1 MTISDI
7 FKDITKQIAVG
18 AGVPTC
24 NNWAYQRG
32 DGIVFDGN
40 VSDGA
45 HLGINQLD
53 APSGYIRV
61 TSEFDFTTQSIG
73 SCRNLVEVSC
83 EFALVL
89 WQQSNQPPNELLDK
103 AIFSIAKTKIRPSGY
118 NHPFVEIERGNFS
131 FDEIYSE
138 ETATTPTTPPNGL
151 VLAKVVFSVRVKV
164 AYCDLSLPA
173 CYVPIPP
180 APFIFDANA
189 LIYIAAL
196 EGTGAPLTQPQK
208 LAINTWFVELKAA
221 NLYAKTKAAYL
232 MIGGTVAAHKLNAIN
247 PVDSD
252 AAFRLSF
259 VGGWVHSATGAK
271 PNGINT
277 YANSHFIPSVNAT
290 PNSLSIGYYSG
301 TNSTGAYIEMGVSGV
316 GANSGLGQLFIAP
329 NFSGAGLLAVN
340 TTGNAGI
347 VATTP
352 TGMFATSRNDGITMR
367 LHKNAVLTATNSGLP
382 VTASDK
388 KIYVGGRNSNG
399 TGFTPTNRECRA
411 AFIAEGLSEAE
422 ANTMSQIYMNL
433 QLALGRNI

>member
-40 VSDGA
+40 VSDGESI
-45 HLGINQLD
+45 GINQLD
-53 APSGYIRV
+53 APNGYVRV
-61 TSEFDFTTQSIG
+61 TSEFDFTTQTIG
-73 SCRNLVEVSC
+73 SCRNLVEVGC

-89 WQQSNQPPNELLDK
+89 WQNTNQPPTELLDK
-103 AIFSIAKTKIRPSGY
+103 AVYSIAKTKIRPNGY
-118 NHPFVEIERGNFS
+118 NQPFIDIDRANAI

-138 ETATTPTTPPNGL
+138 ETATTPQTPPNGL
-151 VLAKVVFSVRVKV
+151 VLAKVVFRVRVKV

-180 APFIFDANA
+180 VPFIFDADA

-196 EGTGAPLTQPQK
+196 ENAGGVITAPQK
-208 LAINTWFVELKAA
+208 LAINTWFVEMKTA
-221 NLYAKTKAAYL
+221 NLYAKIKAAYL
-232 MIGGTVAAHKLNAIN
+232 TIGGTAATHKFNAIN
-247 PVDSD
+247 PVDTN

-259 VGGWVHSATGAK
+259 VGGWVHSATGAL

-277 YANSHFIPSVNAT
+277 YADTFFIPSVNAT
-290 PNSLSIGYYSG
+290 PNSISMGYYSG
-301 TNSTGAYIEMGVSGV
+301 TNSVGSFIEIGVNGV
-316 GANSGLGQLFIAP
+316 GGNSGQGQLYIAP
-329 NFSGAGLLAVN
+329 NVSGAAFLAVN

-347 VATTP
+347 PSVTP
-352 TGMFATSRNDGITMR
+352 TGMFVTSRNDGITMR
-367 LHKNAVLTATNSGLP
+367 LHRNAVQIASNAGLP

-388 KIYVGGRNSNG
+388 KIYVGGRNVNNSS
-399 TGFTPTNRECRA
+399 FTPTNRECRG
-411 AFIAEGLSEAE
+411 AFIADGLSETE
-422 ANTMSQIYMNL
+422 ANAISQVFMNL
-433 QLALGRNI
+433 QIALGRNI

>member
-7 FKDITKQIAVG
+7 FKDITKQISVG

-53 APSGYIRV
+53 APNGYIRV
-61 TSEFDFTTQSIG
+61 TSEFDFATQNIG

-89 WQQSNQPPNELLDK
+89 WQQTTQPPNELLDK

-151 VLAKVVFSVRVKV
+151 VLAKVVFTVRVKV

-180 APFIFDANA
+180 APFIFDENA
-189 LIYIAAL
+189 LVYIAAL
-196 EGTGAPLTQPQK
+196 EGSGAILTQPQK
-208 LAINTWFVELKAA
+208 LAVNTWFVELKAA
-221 NLYAKTKAAYL
+221 NLYTRTKAAYL
-232 MIGGTVAAHKLNAIN
+232 MIGGTAAAHKFNAIN
-247 PVDSD
+247 PVDTN

-277 YANSHFIPSVNAT
+277 YADSFFVPSVNGT

-301 TNSTGAYIEMGVSGV
+301 TNSTGAFVEMGVAGV
-316 GANSGLGQLFIAP
+316 GSNSGQGQLFVAP
-329 NFSGAGLLAVN
+329 NFSASRVLAVN
-340 TTGNAGI
+340 TTGNAGGAS
-347 VATTP
+347 VTP
-352 TGMFATSRNDGITMR
+352 TGMISTSRNDGSNIR
-367 LHKNAVLTATNSGLP
+367 LHRNAALVASNAGLP
-382 VTASDK
+382 VTTSDK
-388 KIYVGGRNSNG
+388 KIYVGAFNNNN
-399 TGFTPTNRECRA
+399 TGIVPTNRECRA
-411 AFIAEGLSEAE
+411 AYIAEGLSQAE
-422 ANTMSQIYMNL
+422 SNINDQIYMNL
-433 QLALGRNI
+433 QTALGRNI